1 MSEKKLTGIEREL
14 VLKYLIDGNVPVT
27 ITPILEKKDSSE
39 IKSVETLVLPVLVRR
54 EKMAVL
60 KEGIIF
66 LQNVP
71 ESIKILED
79 KEIKVEFYF
88 NRVGLFFNSVLKFSK
103 SGAYILIPS
112 EIERID
118 TVETV
123 KKFDFSAILYYSV
136 DSNKDLNFLCY
147 PKDGFD
153 LFTKPVWSSINLENQ
168 KKAKEYLEK
177 FVEKARITKAAGTGI
192 QLINICKYLVENSS
206 TQITAVENLIE
217 PFDILFVDHER
228 IVLAYKKNDSVFLD
242 SGKEYALKMSFAV
255 NETKA
260 FYRDVFVTFKVSA
273 LYSDDENQ
281 KFCADCNF
289 TTIQNEDIRFLY
301 EKTSKSLFV

>member
-27 ITPILEKKDSSE
+27 ITPVLQKKDSSE

-79 KEIKVEFYF
+79 KEVKVEFYF
-88 NRVGLFFNSVLKFSK
+88 NRVGLFFKSVLKFSK

-118 TVETV
+118 TVESL

-136 DSNKDLNFLCY
+136 DSNKDLNFFCY

-177 FVEKARITKAAGTGI
+177 FVEKVKITKSAGTGI

-206 TQITAVENLIE
+206 SQIQAVENLVK
-217 PFDILFVDHER
+217 PFDIIFVDHER

-242 SGKEYALKMSFAV
+242 LGKEYALKMSFAIK
-255 NETKA
+255 ETKA
-260 FYRDVFVTFKVSA
+260 FFRDVFVTFKVSA